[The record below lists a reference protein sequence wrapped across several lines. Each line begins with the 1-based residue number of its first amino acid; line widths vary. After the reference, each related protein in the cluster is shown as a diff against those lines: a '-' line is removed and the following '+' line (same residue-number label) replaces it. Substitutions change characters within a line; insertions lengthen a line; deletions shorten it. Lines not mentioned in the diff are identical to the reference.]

1 MKKVLISLV
10 LSLSFLLAFA
20 EPIDDLEQAIKNST
34 IPQVRS
40 LLQATVLSDADLAS
54 LIDLAQQ
61 SINFNEGQLKCL
73 KVTFGLSESPFK
85 QLFSC
90 IGGWFSGMVFMIALV
105 DIHDHYHLTG
115 FRPLMIP
122 ATGIPLAS
130 SIFLFHYLLKLR
142 TQAYKKWQN
151 AFDDAVTIKQLL
163 LRHKNKN
170 RPNTILS

>member
-1 MKKVLISLV
+1 MKKVLISLA
-10 LSLSFLLAFA
+10 LSCSFLLAFA
-20 EPIDDLEQAIKNST
+20 EPIDDLEQAIKKGN
-34 IPQVRS
+34 IPQVKS
-40 LLQATVLSDADLAS
+40 LLQTTALSDADFVS

-61 SINFNEGQLKCL
+61 SITFNEGQLKCL
-73 KVTFGLSESPFK
+73 KITFGLAESPFK

-90 IGGWFSGMVFMIALV
+90 FGGCVSAFAFILIFSEVYAQCKF
-105 DIHDHYHLTG
+105 TG

-151 AFDDAVTIKQLL
+151 AFDDTVTVKQLL

-170 RPNTILS
+170 RPNTVLG